1 MIDEDGGVGED
12 ADKGGED
19 EADTG
24 EDAACNDGVD
34 FGEKEEEPTQSPATG
49 LAKIPVGRPPT
60 SSKGPSTP
68 SSDSAFSAPKAPGAC
83 NSPWD
88 NLCSHP
94 G

>member
-1 MIDEDGGVGED
+1 VIDEDGGVGED

-24 EDAACNDGVD
+24 EDAACDDGVD
-34 FGEKEEEPTQSPATG
+34 LGENEEEPTQSAATG
-49 LAKIPVGRPPT
+49 PAKMGRPPI

-83 NSPWD
+83 NSPWV
-88 NLCSHP
+88 NPCSHP